1 MRILV
6 QIGLIQLAVA
16 ALLGWAVVAWRE
28 KPHWL
33 KRIGIVA
40 PRRLLQIH
48 LDYVMMGLILIAVGT
63 VVPDLATLP
72 AAALIF
78 GTTVNPL
85 LFLPLAFDHK
95 ADQRMPYRVVSVI
108 SFIAVGFGLIAAV
121 IAY

>member
-1 MRILV
+1 MRLLI

-16 ALLGWAVVAWRE
+16 ALLGWAVVVWRE
-28 KPHWL
+28 RPEWL

-48 LDYVMMGLILIAVGT
+48 LDYVMMGLILVAVGV
-63 VVPDLATLP
+63 VVPELPLAL
-72 AAALIF
+72 AVILIA

-85 LFLPLAFDHK
+85 LFLPLAFDNE
-95 ADQRMPYRVVSVI
+95 ADRHTPYRVITTLSFVAVSVGL
-108 SFIAVGFGLIAAV
+108 VGTA

>member
-1 MRILV
+1 MRVLI

-16 ALLGWAVVAWRE
+16 ALLGWAVVVWKE
-28 KPHWL
+28 KPEWL

-48 LDYVMMGLILIAVGT
+48 LDYVMMGLILIAVGS
-63 VVPDLATLP
+63 VVPNLSPGL

-95 ADQRMPYRVVSVI
+95 ADQRLPYRVVSVI
-108 SFIAVGFGLIAAV
+108 SFLAVGVGLIGAAIV
-121 IAY
+121 F